1 MLENLSAKFK
11 SIMEANT
18 LIQEVFDYE
27 ASNISGSPCVT
38 ITPSGNA
45 NDYHS
50 TTENHRRYAFVIR
63 IYIRRGS
70 TADNE
75 KTTEKAMRE
84 LVDTV
89 LDDLD
94 KNHQLLGLDTQTGY
108 TYLFMRAAP
117 SQWGYAGRE
126 LEMRVAEINLTVD
139 FHVDVTA
146 IS

>member
-1 MLENLSAKFK
+1 MLEKLSTYFK
-11 SIMEANT
+11 TLLKANT
-18 LIQEVFDYE
+18 LVQEVFDYE
-27 ASNISGSPCVT
+27 ASNITGSPSVT

-50 TTENHRRYAFVIR
+50 TTENHRRYAFMIR
-63 IYIRRGS
+63 LYVRRGS
-70 TADNE
+70 TEQNE
-75 KTTEKAMRE
+75 ETTERAIRE

-94 KNHQLLGLDTQTGY
+94 KNHQLLGLQTQTGY
-108 TYLFMRAAP
+108 TFLFMRAAP

-126 LEMRVAEINLTVD
+126 LEMRVAEIALTVD